1 MSIAQ
6 EFGVLRTTLSKRV
19 RNLHLARSEAYQ
31 HLQAL
36 SPVQEARLAEWVL
49 LQQALG
55 HPPSHGQI
63 RHFADRI
70 LALTNPDHPK
80 VGKQIPENRFGP
92 REWGYKV
99 IRPWFNY
106 LAIPAIRAI
115 LPENRWNM
123 DEYGLME
130 GLGSNGLVVGSSE
143 VRATQKKQP
152 GSWNWTSF
160 VECVSATGQ
169 FLPTTVIFK
178 GEYVQQQWFPIEKTE
193 YKDWKFTATEKG
205 WTTTSIAHEWLKKVF
220 ISRTQPRV
228 PSHKRL
234 LVLDGH
240 DSHTHDDFMW
250 LCFQNNIHCLY
261 LPPHTSHVLQPLDL
275 AVFGPLKGAYR
286 KKISH
291 YSSPTDS
298 SIVGK
303 QNLLICLAAAR
314 KEAITAHNI
323 KSGWRASGLWPV
335 CLYAVSHK
343 PTRYSVIQE
352 AIQSNGR
359 LTGVVVST
367 PRKRSDLRSSMQQA
381 GLDYRGS
388 PTQRLAARKIE
399 KAWDEKNYELAFLKQ
414 KVQALEAKV
423 EAMEPTRRRRV
434 RPNPNELFSEVKHV
448 HRA

>member
-1 MSIAQ
+1 MQRFLARNPS
-6 EFGVLRTTLSKRV
+6 LRTKRP
-19 RNLHLARSEAYQ
+19 RKIDSARVNGATSE
-31 HLQAL
+31 
-36 SPVQEARLAEWVL
+36 
-49 LQQALG
+49 
-55 HPPSHGQI
+55 
-63 RHFADRI
+63 
-70 LALTNPDHPK
+70 
-80 VGKQIPENRFGP
+80 
-92 REWGYKV
+92 V

-152 GSWNWTSF
+152 GSRNWTSF

-178 GEYVQQQWFPIEKTE
+178 GEYVQQQWFPIEKSE

-205 WTTTSIAHEWLKKVF
+205 WTNTSIAHEWLKKVF
-220 ISRTQPRV
+220 IPRTQPRV

-291 YSSPTDS
+291 YSSLTDS

-335 CLYAVSHK
+335 CASK
-343 PTRYSVIQE
+343 PLMSRLLLENSNRKACTRSATSPHATPVIQE

-381 GLDYRGS
+381 GLDFRGS

-399 KAWDEKNYELAFLKQ
+399 KAWDEKNYELTFLKQ

-434 RPNPNELFSEVKHV
+434 RPDPNELFSEIKHV
-448 HRA
+448 HRAQIEVGRIEEPAEEEGDSENSDSSGPCIVVGSRSG